1 MHRREE
7 QKTKED
13 TSTSTTMS
21 DTPLA
26 TTQLFKAINACKWQ
40 TVGQQIQSDP
50 SLAKIESDGLLP
62 LHAVCNAPLRAPL
75 KLIKMLLTAHPA
87 AAQLKCGKED
97 RLPIHILLATTATPY
112 IPYTPPSEDVVSALI
127 ELYPG
132 AARVPDGSN
141 QLPIHLACNIT
152 GVSEKVLT
160 FILSTYPEGAYVRD
174 FHGKYPLDY
183 ATTNKDIPTRKL
195 ALAALDR
202 GTLYASISKMTSLR
216 LSKENESKTRSMEE
230 VYEKKLNKMESHA
243 KEERA
248 KLVAQLD
255 SMTKQLKEEKESN
268 QALCEEKEKMV
279 IEKDQAVARA
289 IQFERARYA
298 KLEEQLR
305 SDLADVQLKNMD
317 LLEQLESTQGDL
329 DASNQTE
336 EKHIGEID
344 ALKQQLSETN
354 NKLDGTKDEF
364 YMTQEELET
373 VQVELVAATNVIKQK
388 SARITHL
395 EQSLDSTKSSVLHLI
410 QEHERAQANMEKQ
423 KEYLGIFINQQINAE
438 KEAKTSLLKMSLLV
452 DAIDVSQRVEGN
464 LKKVVAE
471 EGAMI
476 DASTMTVKEVLEEK
490 SELAE
495 ESQ

>member
-1 MHRREE
+1 
-7 QKTKED
+7 
-13 TSTSTTMS
+13 MS

-26 TTQLFKAINACKWQ
+26 TTQLFKAIHACNWQ
-40 TVGQQIQSDP
+40 AVIQQIQADP
-50 SLAKIESDGLLP
+50 SLAKIQSSDGFLP
-62 LHAVCNAPLRAPL
+62 LHAACNAPLRAPL
-75 KLIKMLLTAHPA
+75 KLVKMLLSAHPT
-87 AAQLKCGKED
+87 AAQTKCGKED

-112 IPYTPPSEDVVSALI
+112 IPYTPPSEDVVSALM

-132 AARVPDGSN
+132 SARVPDANN
-141 QLPIHLACNIT
+141 QLPVHLACSIS

-183 ATTNKDIPTRKL
+183 ATTNQDLPARKL

-230 VYEKKLNKMESHA
+230 DYEKKLNKMESHA

-248 KLVAQLD
+248 KLL
-255 SMTKQLKEEKESN
+255 SITKQLKEEKETN
-268 QALCEEKEKMV
+268 EALRDEKEKMV
-279 IEKDQAVARA
+279 IEKEQAVART

-317 LLEQLESTQGDL
+317 LLDQVESTQGDL
-329 DASNQTE
+329 DTSKETE
-336 EKHIGEID
+336 EKQLGEID
-344 ALKQQLSETN
+344 ALKHMLSETN
-354 NKLDGTKDEF
+354 DKLDGTENELHK
-364 YMTQEELET
+364 TQEQLKT
-373 VQVELVAATNVIKQK
+373 VQGELTAASNVIKQK
-388 SARITHL
+388 SDRIVHL
-395 EQSLDSTKSSVLHLI
+395 EQSLDNAKSSVLHLI
-410 QEHERAQANMEKQ
+410 QEHECAQAHMEKQ
-423 KEYLGIFINQQINAE
+423 KEYLGIFISQQINAE

-452 DAIDVSQRVEGN
+452 DAIDVSQRMEEK
-464 LKKVVAE
+464 LSE
-471 EGAMI
+471 EGATN
-476 DASTMTVKEVLEEK
+476 DVDVLSTPVKEVFEEK
-490 SELAE
+490 FEVAD